1 MRIGCAA
8 YSYRDF
14 LKEGGGM
21 TLEAFVDE
29 CARMGLDGV
38 ELTSYYFAPPV
49 TEARLH
55 EIKRHCF
62 RCGLHILGT
71 AVGSNFA
78 QADEPARREH
88 VRMTREWIDHSVTL
102 GAPVIRVFAGPIPQG
117 ATEEQ
122 AFERATACLR
132 EVIDYGARRGVCV
145 ALENHGG
152 ITGTADQVLRLV
164 EALRAGGATDQ
175 GARSGGPGPGWFG
188 LNLDCGNFHADPY
201 GEIERCAPH
210 AITTHAK
217 RSTRGPSGP
226 EPVDYARVAEI
237 LRRAGYA
244 GYLSVEYEDKDDP
257 RTAVPEFVAYL
268 QRVVR

>member
-38 ELTSYYFAPPV
+38 ELTSYYFATPV

-55 EIKRHCF
+55 AIKRHCF
-62 RCGLHILGT
+62 RRGLHILGT

-78 QADEPARREH
+78 QADEAARREH

-102 GAPVIRVFAGPIPQG
+102 GAPVIRLFAGPIPQG

-122 AFERATACLR
+122 AVAWAVACLR
-132 EVIDYGARRGVCV
+132 EVSDYGAQRGVCV

-152 ITGTADQVLRLV
+152 ITGTADQVLHLM
-164 EALRAGGATDQ
+164 DQ
-175 GARSGGPGPGWFG
+175 MKGSPAGWFG
-188 LNLDCGNFHADPY
+188 LNLDCGNFHTDPY
-201 GEIERCAPH
+201 REIERCAPH

-217 RSTRGPSGP
+217 RSMRGPSGP
-226 EPVDYARVAEI
+226 ERVDYTRVVEI
-237 LRRAGYA
+237 MRRAGYS
-244 GYLSVEYEDKDDP
+244 GYLSVEYEDRDDP

-268 QRVVR
+268 QSVAR

>member
-49 TEARLH
+49 TDERLR

-62 RCGLHILGT
+62 RRGLHILGT

-78 QADEPARREH
+78 QADETARREH

-102 GAPVIRVFAGPIPQG
+102 GAPVIRVFAGPIPEG
-117 ATEEQ
+117 ATEAE
-122 AFERATACLR
+122 AVEWAVPCLR
-132 EVIDYGARRGVCV
+132 EVIDYGAQRGVAV

-152 ITGTADQVLRLV
+152 ITGTAEQVLRLV
-164 EALRAGGATDQ
+164 ERLEAGST
-175 GARSGGPGPGWFG
+175 GWFG
-188 LNLDCGNFHADPY
+188 LNLDFGNFHVDPY
-201 GEIERCAPH
+201 PEIERCAPF

-217 RSTRGPSGP
+217 RTMRGPSGP

-237 LRRAGYA
+237 MRGVGYS
-244 GYLSVEYEDKDDP
+244 GYLSVEYEDRDDP
-257 RTAVPEFVAYL
+257 RQAVPEFVAYL
-268 QRVVR
+268 QRVAR

>member
-8 YSYRDF
+8 YSYRDL

-29 CARMGLDGV
+29 CAGMGLDGV
-38 ELTSYYFAPPV
+38 ELTSYYFRTPV

-62 RCGLHILGT
+62 RRGMHILGT

-78 QADEPARREH
+78 QADEAARREQ
-88 VRMTREWIDHSVTL
+88 VRTTREWIDHSVTL
-102 GAPVIRVFAGPIPQG
+102 GAPVIRVFAGPVPQG

-122 AFERATACLR
+122 AMEWAAACIK
-132 EVIDYGARRGVCV
+132 EVTEHGAQRGVAV

-164 EALRAGGATDQ
+164 ERLE
-175 GARSGGPGPGWFG
+175 GPWFG
-188 LNLDCGNFHADPY
+188 LNLDFGNFHQDPY
-201 GEIERCAPH
+201 REIERCAPH
-210 AITTHAK
+210 AITTHVK
-217 RSTRGPSGP
+217 RTMRGPSGP
-226 EPVDYARVAEI
+226 ERVDYARVAEI
-237 LRRAGYA
+237 MRGVGYS
-244 GYLSVEYEDKDDP
+244 GYFSIEYEDRDDP
-257 RTAVPEFVAYL
+257 RTAVPEFAEYL
-268 QRVVR
+268 QRVAR